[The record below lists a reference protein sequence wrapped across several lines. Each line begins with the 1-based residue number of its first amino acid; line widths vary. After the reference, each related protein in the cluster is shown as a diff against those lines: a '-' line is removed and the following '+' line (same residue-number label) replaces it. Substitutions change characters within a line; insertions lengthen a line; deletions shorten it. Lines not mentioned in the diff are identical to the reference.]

1 MCVKFFGV
9 GGYIAHILLLLLS
22 FFFISLFIGPATLW
36 NNIAPSWP
44 GVHAASSVLNCLSI
58 LHCLNSINEDARS
71 KQDPLGD
78 EMGKIRY
85 QMVSFLAGHVPYMI
99 HTV

>member
-1 MCVKFFGV
+1 MLYC
-9 GGYIAHILLLLLS
+9 ICTLLLS
-22 FFFISLFIGPATLW
+22 FFFISLFIGPTLW

-44 GVHAASSVLNCLSI
+44 GVHAASSVLNYLSI

-85 QMVSFLAGHVPYMI
+85 QMVSFLAGHVPYI
-99 HTV
+99 